1 MGWRYRK
8 SINLGLGFR
17 INLSKSGIGYSWG
30 FPGYRIT
37 KMANGGNRTTYS
49 LPGTGISYVEQN
61 GRNSKNLN
69 SSDGLFTG
77 ETENF
82 KNIPIEELNKNDPIL
97 KGINKVVFLNRLS
110 NILLFMTLLV
120 YYNPIFSLCLV
131 AGIVLKIIISSSKK
145 VELYYEF
152 DEESRKMYNS
162 LKEVLITLSNSKK
175 MWQINSSTRVYNT
188 KYNAGAR
195 NNVSRNNAF
204 VTSKMPWFIKT
215 NINIYG
221 INLRN
226 QKMFFTPDRVLVF
239 RPFGKVFGC
248 TYNDMYLGIK
258 TTRFVE
264 TERVYK
270 DAEIVD
276 YTWRY
281 ANRDG
286 SRDLRFSGNRRFPVC
301 KYGEFTIKSPN
312 GINTVIEFSNHKL
325 SDDIQSNLILF
336 GNQFN
341 KILAKSKGIIK
352 ENQNEEKKDKT
363 EKNDKEKIIITNIS
377 QLIEKDNLIEESS
390 TKAEIKS
397 AVNKDY
403 KLPKTNILT
412 DDESKNIIPF
422 IEKMKNQ
429 NKTYIPL
436 GTYQDDVLLEDIGS
450 MPNMLIGG
458 TVMSGKTSYINTII
472 SSILLSKR
480 PSDVKLVIYDSKK
493 VDYAIYNGIPHL
505 LCPVITDSKRLS
517 IVLQKM
523 CTEIENRTE
532 KLRDK
537 NIKNIDSLNNQ
548 LNDDLKIPDIII
560 IIDDFSTL
568 NVSDEISNSIEF
580 ITSNGWNVNVY
591 VIVSANHPSARV
603 IPTVSK
609 SNFPARLSFKVASS
623 QASQII
629 IDDVGA
635 EKLKGFRMAL
645 YTSRLNDSII
655 KIKVPYI
662 TDDDISKIVNHCI
675 SEQKVDYST
684 ELLKINTETK
694 LNNKTDEY
702 DDPMYNE
709 VVEFVV
715 STGKAS
721 ASLLQRRFRFGY
733 NRAAMLI
740 DLLEERGIIGP
751 QIGSKPRDVLVKFE
765 DGE

>member
-30 FPGYRIT
+30 FPGYRVT

-49 LPGTGISYVEQN
+49 LPGTGISYVEQS
-61 GRNSKNLN
+61 GRNSRNN
-69 SSDGLFTG
+69 NSDGLFVG
-77 ETENF
+77 ETESFN
-82 KNIPIEELNKNDPIL
+82 NIPMEELKKNDPIL
-97 KGINKVVFLNRLS
+97 KGINKVVSLNRLS

-120 YYNPIFSLCLV
+120 YYNPIFSLCLI
-131 AGIVLKIIISSSKK
+131 AGIILKLMIKLSKK

-152 DEESRKMYNS
+152 DDESRKMYNS
-162 LKEVLITLSNSKK
+162 LKEVLIILSNSKK

-188 KYNAGAR
+188 KYNAGAGS
-195 NNVSRNNAF
+195 NVSRNNAF
-204 VTSKMPWFIKT
+204 ITSKMPWFIKT

-221 INLRN
+221 LNLRN

-248 TYNDMYLGIK
+248 TYNDMFLGIN

-264 TERVYK
+264 SERVYK
-270 DAEIVD
+270 DVEIVD
-276 YTWRY
+276 YTWKY

-286 SRDLRFSGNRRFPVC
+286 GRDLRFSGNRKFPVC

-312 GINTVIEFSNHKL
+312 GINTVIEFSNHNL
-325 SDDIQSNLILF
+325 SGDIQSNLILF

-352 ENQNEEKKDKT
+352 DNQKEENNID
-363 EKNDKEKIIITNIS
+363 NDNKEKIIITDIS
-377 QLIEKDNLIEESS
+377 QLIDNNSLEK
-390 TKAEIKS
+390 TKIKNS
-397 AVNKDY
+397 VNKDY
-403 KLPKTNILT
+403 KLPSISILS

-422 IEKMKNQ
+422 IEKMKKQ
-429 NKTYIPL
+429 KKTYIPL
-436 GTYQDDVLLEDIGS
+436 GTYQDDILLEDIGS

-472 SSILLSKR
+472 SSILLTKK
-480 PSDVKLVIYDSKK
+480 PSDIKLVIYDSKK
-493 VDYAIYNGIPHL
+493 VDYAVYNGVPHL
-505 LCPVITDSKRLS
+505 LCPVITDSNKLS
-517 IVLQKM
+517 IVLQKV
-523 CTEIENRTE
+523 CAEIELRTS
-532 KLRDK
+532 KLRQE
-537 NIKNIDSLNNQ
+537 NIKNVDLLNKN
-548 LNDDLKIPDIII
+548 LDENSKIPDILI

-568 NVSDEISNSIEF
+568 NFSEEISNSIEF

-591 VIVSANHPSARV
+591 VIVSANHPSAKV
-603 IPTVSK
+603 ISSVSK
-609 SNFPARLSFKVASS
+609 SNFPSRLSFKVVSS

-635 EKLKGFRMAL
+635 EKLNGFGMAL

-662 TDDDISKIVNHCI
+662 TDDDVSKIAKYCI
-675 SEQKVDYST
+675 EEQNEEYSLNFMENKNDM
-684 ELLKINTETK
+684 ELKNNTG
-694 LNNKTDEY
+694 EY

-709 VVEFVV
+709 VVEFVISV
-715 STGKAS
+715 GKAS
-721 ASLLQRRFRFGY
+721 ASLLQRRFKFGY
-733 NRAAMLI
+733 NRAARLI
-740 DLLEERGIIGP
+740 DLLEERGIVGP